1 MMVPFIEQ
9 ISDPLDLN
17 QTEVIEDGGYSQV
30 DFERFEAVFGIDGHT
45 IDLQSVLPQSQL
57 DKLTDDNISEI
68 MKENGIE
75 TGFDITTMMG

>member
-1 MMVPFIEQ
+1 MPFIEQ
-9 ISDPLDLN
+9 ISDPFKRDFN
-17 QTEVIEDGGYSQV
+17 QTEIIEDGGYSQV

-45 IDLQSVLPQSQL
+45 IDLQSVLPQTQL

>member
-1 MMVPFIEQ
+1 MMVPFIKQ
-9 ISDPLDLN
+9 IRDPLDLN
-17 QTEVIEDGGYSQV
+17 QTEVIEDGGYGQV
-30 DFERFEAVFGIDGHT
+30 DFERFEAAFG

>member
-30 DFERFEAVFGIDGHT
+30 DFERFEAAFGT
-45 IDLQSVLPQSQL
+45 DLQSVLPQSQL

>member
-9 ISDPLDLN
+9 IRDPLDLN
-17 QTEVIEDGGYSQV
+17 QTEVIEDGGYDQV
-30 DFERFEAVFGIDGHT
+30 DFERFEAAFG

>member
-1 MMVPFIEQ
+1 MMVPLIEQ
-9 ISDPLDLN
+9 IRDPLELN
-17 QTEVIEDGGYSQV
+17 QTEVIENDAYDQA
-30 DFERFEAVFGIDGHT
+30 DFERFEAAFGID
-45 IDLQSVLPQSQL
+45 LQALLPQSQL